1 MESVSPELTT
11 PRFDRCKVRPVFAFE
26 ERGRRLAFV
35 VDSAAFVEID
45 EVSGALVDE
54 VAGRSES
61 SVLALHGALDAR
73 FGRAA
78 VAEAI
83 DAFRRLDV
91 LLPPDAPV
99 ATPEAQV
106 HVRPGVGSLVLHVSH
121 DCNLRCGYCYAEY
134 GWYGGEAGS
143 MAIDM
148 AVRWVDTL
156 FDRAGDRKV
165 LHLTL
170 FGGEPLL
177 NFPAVTAA
185 IDHGRARAE
194 REGREL
200 RIGLTTNGTLLT
212 REIARYLRD
221 NRVTVSISLDGPA
234 DVNDK
239 LRPFAEGRGSTYQ
252 TVVDAVRSSGIRAV
266 ARVTLTRRSTD
277 VARIVRSL
285 VDVGF
290 VEIGVAPVATGKDVY
305 DLGPRE
311 HEKALEGFAVL
322 ADDFVAA
329 AREGR
334 LFPFSNVK
342 NLVSQ
347 IHGGEVRGMPCGA
360 GLELVAG
367 DMQGN
372 LYACHR
378 FVGDETK
385 RMGSIDGGIDAE
397 RRLSFLRDNHMK
409 KRPECGK
416 CWARYLCGGGCH
428 HIAHVQ
434 TVPGEVVQISGA
446 TCDFLRGFYRL
457 GLSTYARLVEE
468 APDFLAQLTG
478 DRDACSQPT
487 GL

>member
-1 MESVSPELTT
+1 MESAVETT
-11 PRFDRCKVRPVFAFE
+11 APRFDRCKVRPVFAFE
-26 ERGRRLAFV
+26 EDGRRFGFL
-35 VDSAAFVEID
+35 VDSAAFVELD
-45 EVSGALVDE
+45 EAAAAVVDHLG
-54 VAGRSES
+54 GRTET
-61 SVLALHGALDAR
+61 SVLQLHGAFDAR
-73 FGRAA
+73 FGRQL
-78 VAEAI
+78 VAETI
-83 DAFRRLDV
+83 ESLRRLDV

-99 ATPEAQV
+99 ATPETQV
-106 HVRPGVGSLVLHVSH
+106 RVRPGVGSLVLHVSH

-143 MAIDM
+143 MPTEM
-148 AVRWVDTL
+148 ALRWVDTL

-177 NFPAVTAA
+177 NFPTVQAA
-185 IDHGRARAE
+185 IDHGRARAR
-194 REGREL
+194 REGKEL

-212 REIARYLRD
+212 REIAQYLRD

-252 TVVDAVRSSGIRAV
+252 TVVDAVKASGIRAV

-277 VARIVRSL
+277 VARIVRTL

-290 VEIGVAPVATGKDVY
+290 VEVGVAPVATGKDVY

-311 HEKALEGFAVL
+311 HDKALEGFRAL
-322 ADDFVAA
+322 ADEFVAS
-329 AREGR
+329 ARQGK
-334 LFPFSNVK
+334 LFPFSNIK

-347 IHGGEVRGMPCGA
+347 IHAGEVRGMPCGA

-367 DMQGN
+367 DMKGN

-378 FVGDETK
+378 FVGDERMK
-385 RMGSIDGGIDAE
+385 MGSIDGGIDAE
-397 RRLSFLRDNHMK
+397 RRLTFLQDHHMK
-409 KRPECGK
+409 KRPECGA

-434 TVPGEVVQISGA
+434 TVPGEVVQISTT

-478 DRDACSQPT
+478 ERDACSQPT

>member
-1 MESVSPELTT
+1 MESVVPQV
-11 PRFDRCKVRPVFAFE
+11 PRFDRCKVRPVFAFDDQ
-26 ERGRRLAFV
+26 GRRLAFV

-45 EVSGALVDE
+45 EVAGALVD
-54 VAGRSES
+54 ALDGRAES
-61 SVLALHGALDAR
+61 SVLALHGALDPR
-73 FGRAA
+73 FGREA
-78 VAEAI
+78 VAGAI

-99 ATPEAQV
+99 VTPESQV

-143 MAIDM
+143 MAEDM

-156 FDRAGDRKV
+156 FDKAADRKL

-177 NFPAVTAA
+177 NMPAVKAA
-185 IDHGRARAE
+185 IDHGRARE
-194 REGREL
+194 KREGREL
-200 RIGLTTNGTLLT
+200 RIGLTTNATLLT
-212 REIARYLRD
+212 REIADYLRD
-221 NRVTVSISLDGPA
+221 NRVTVSVSLDGPA

-239 LRPFAEGRGSTYQ
+239 LRPFAEGKASSYQ
-252 TVVDAVRSSGIRAV
+252 AVVEAVRTSGIKAV
-266 ARVTLTRRSTD
+266 ARVTLTKRSTD

-285 VDVGF
+285 VEVGF
-290 VEIGVAPVATGKDVY
+290 IEIGVAPVATGQSTY

-311 HEKALEGFAVL
+311 HAKVLEGFAAL
-322 ADDFVAA
+322 ADDFVRAA
-329 AREGR
+329 KQGR
-334 LFPFSNVK
+334 LFPFSNIK
-342 NLVSQ
+342 NLMTQ
-347 IHGGEVRGMPCGA
+347 IHSGEVRGMPCGA

-367 DMQGN
+367 DMKGN
-372 LYACHR
+372 MYACHR
-378 FVGDETK
+378 FVGDEAK
-385 RMGSIDGGIDAE
+385 RMGSIDGGIDSGK
-397 RRLSFLRDNHMK
+397 RLEFLQQNHMT
-409 KRPECGK
+409 KRPECGR

-434 TVPGEVVQISGA
+434 TLPGEVVQLTGA

-457 GLSTYARLVEE
+457 GLSTYARMVEE

-478 DRDACSQPT
+478 ERSACSQPT